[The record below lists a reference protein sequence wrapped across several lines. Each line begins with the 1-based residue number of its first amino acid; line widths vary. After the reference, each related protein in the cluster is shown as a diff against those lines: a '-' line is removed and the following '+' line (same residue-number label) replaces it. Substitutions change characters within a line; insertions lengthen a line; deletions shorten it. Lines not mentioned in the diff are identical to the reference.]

1 MNEHSGKTVVKAVIF
16 ALVYPGDT
24 ECTNDILFYFLWP
37 AEGKTMISWNDTFWI
52 IDNIQLQH
60 IENSLKNKLFCLE
73 FKWGYN

>member
-52 IDNIQLQH
+52 IDNIQVTAYWKFSEKQTF
-60 IENSLKNKLFCLE
+60 LFRIQMRI
-73 FKWGYN
+73 